1 MQVDSTGASMT
12 DSLAGVSRNPEH
24 AQLLSE
30 HRRLEKGRKE
40 LENQVNLG
48 YILGLR
54 QSHCLLH
61 RLALHALMITLDL
74 IPILSP
80 WDIENGLMV
89 AYLKLSIALMLSFP
103 PQAEWLVH

>member
-12 DSLAGVSRNPEH
+12 DSLARVSRNPEH

-54 QSHCLLH
+54 LSHRLLH
-61 RLALHALMITLDL
+61 RLALHALMI
-74 IPILSP
+74 
-80 WDIENGLMV
+80 E
-89 AYLKLSIALMLSFP
+89 A
-103 PQAEWLVH
+103 